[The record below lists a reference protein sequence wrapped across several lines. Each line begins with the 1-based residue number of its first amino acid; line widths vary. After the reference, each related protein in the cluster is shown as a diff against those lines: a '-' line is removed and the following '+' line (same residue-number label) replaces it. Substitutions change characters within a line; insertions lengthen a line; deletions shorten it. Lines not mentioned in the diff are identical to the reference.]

1 MIQMK
6 RKAVILAGA
15 LACAAVVSAA
25 MPMQCSAAGALP
37 AGKAFIAVNGEVL
50 EPQVTIQGDGQYTVS
65 CDTAALRESDTVQLW
80 VENID
85 PIPLGTKGS
94 TSMTVDSIQFNGSAA
109 AVDGDIIEASKTDFG
124 YSKDVFCAMIYRFTP
139 MQSDAAT
146 NHLDVTFTVSNLI
159 DPATYVPSNV
169 STVVATGTTTIE
181 SGSSSGA
188 SNGGSSV
195 TGGSVK
201 TSTSGSPKTGD
212 AGVYGLMAVLVVSGG
227 AAFLAKKKA

>member
-181 SGSSSGA
+181 TVKETSRRLVAA
-188 SNGGSSV
+188 SDSIG
-195 TGGSVK
+195 VK
-201 TSTSGSPKTGD
+201 R
-212 AGVYGLMAVLVVSGG
+212 
-227 AAFLAKKKA
+227 

>member
-1 MIQMK
+1 
-6 RKAVILAGA
+6 
-15 LACAAVVSAA
+15 
-25 MPMQCSAAGALP
+25 
-37 AGKAFIAVNGEVL
+37 
-50 EPQVTIQGDGQYTVS
+50 
-65 CDTAALRESDTVQLW
+65 
-80 VENID
+80 
-85 PIPLGTKGS
+85 
-94 TSMTVDSIQFNGSAA
+94 
-109 AVDGDIIEASKTDFG
+109 
-124 YSKDVFCAMIYRFTP
+124 MIYRFTP

>member
-1 MIQMK
+1 MK

-15 LACAAVVSAA
+15 LACAAIVSAA
-25 MPMQCSAAGALP
+25 MPMQCSAAGAQP

-169 STVVATGTTTIE
+169 STVVATGTTSIE

-188 SNGGSSV
+188 SNGGSVKNS
-195 TGGSVK
+195 TG
-201 TSTSGSPKTGD
+201 GSPKTGD